1 MRLNYLFRC
10 ILLSAKSLLRNRII
24 LVLLLVIP
32 AAFFTV
38 TTYTT
43 TNMPFLFR
51 LASIAEKTVVSIS
64 QRQIALIFISL
75 TITGLLSSFLSL
87 VLIQSHSQEHKRLIL
102 CGYRSGEI
110 ILSKFILLLTIILS
124 ISVYISLIIHFFF
137 SPENIIGVTLGF
149 ILIGFVYGSYGMLIG
164 SVLNGELEGILLI
177 VLLANLDIS
186 WLQNPIFYAAAPHKV
201 FIRSLPSFYPSQ
213 VSLISAFSEHSI
225 GSAVLESIVYGLI
238 FLIIAFLIYAL
249 RMRLRRSEKI

>member
-1 MRLNYLFRC
+1 
-10 ILLSAKSLLRNRII
+10 

-32 AAFFTV
+32 AVFFTV

-43 TNMPFLFR
+43 TNMPFLFK
-51 LASIAEKTVVSIS
+51 LASIAEKTVVSVS
-64 QRQIALIFISL
+64 QRELALIFISL
-75 TITGLLSSFLSL
+75 TVTGLLSSFLSL
-87 VLIQSHSQEHKRLIL
+87 ALIQNQAAEHKRLIL

-110 ILSKFILLLTIILS
+110 ILSKFILLLIIIIS
-124 ISVYISLIIHFFF
+124 VSVYISLIIHFFF
-137 SPENIIGVTLGF
+137 SPANITGVTLGF
-149 ILIGFVYGSYGMLIG
+149 LLIGFVYGSYGMLIG
-164 SVLNGELEGILLI
+164 TVLTGELEGILFI

-186 WLQNPIFYAAAPHKV
+186 WLQNPIFYAAAPHKL

-225 GSAVLESIVYGLI
+225 GPAVLESIVYGLI

-249 RMRLRRSEKI
+249 RMRLRRREKI